1 MSIFGH
7 RVNARVVRNRRWRTG
22 ILLGFGVLA
31 NYLDRINLSVA
42 APQLQQAFHLSPR
55 QVGIFLSA
63 FFWSYALAQV
73 PSGILL
79 DRIGPTRVGRW
90 STFLWGIASLITAM
104 AGGFGGVLAARVLL
118 GIAEAPGFP
127 LNAKVTGYWFPRS
140 ERALATAIF
149 DAAAKFSNVIGVPLV
164 AWSVSVAGWRWGFGI
179 TASLSFIYFAAFF
192 FIYRDPGADPGLSR
206 AEYQYILEGGATPEG
221 HIESS
226 PMGML
231 GYLLTQTKMWA
242 LIIGFAAYG
251 YTFYLLL
258 TWLPSYLIQ
267 TMHMNVL
274 KSAGYAAIPW
284 AVATGADLLIG
295 GLLIDRLVAR
305 GYDQSRVRKTIL
317 VAGMT
322 LGLSIFGVT
331 ITLDPGWA
339 ILWISLALAG
349 LATAAPVCWS
359 LPSLIAPTG
368 GVGSVG
374 SLMNL
379 SNNLMGGAAPI
390 ITGYLVGATKSFTIA
405 FLLAGAFL
413 VIGLLSFVVVLGEIE
428 PIPEMRPP

>member
-1 MSIFGH
+1 
-7 RVNARVVRNRRWRTG
+7 
-22 ILLGFGVLA
+22 LLGFGVLA

-164 AWSVSVAGWRWGFGI
+164 AWSVLVAGWRWGFGI
-179 TASLSFIYFAAFF
+179 TALLSFIYFAAFF
-192 FIYRDPGADPGLSR
+192 FIYRDPSADPGLSR

-274 KSAGYAAIPW
+274 RSASYAAIPW
-284 AVATGADLLIG
+284 AVATVADLLIG
-295 GLLIDRLVAR
+295 GWLIDRLVTR

-317 VAGMT
+317 VVGMT

-331 ITLDPGWA
+331 LTLDPGWA
-339 ILWISLALAG
+339 ILWISLALGG

-359 LPSLIAPTG
+359 LPALIAPTG